1 MVTADLGLQKLPFH
15 SHGRPLVFV
24 HYCWQREAHQFLCDI
39 LRDRGGVGL
48 LYGPESSG
56 KTTLVSQFARGL
68 PANIAVS
75 MIDGTRLKPAELLQR
90 AWAGFGFA
98 HGTSTENE
106 LLKILTLFVR
116 HQARKFQPPV
126 LIVENIN
133 RMYPAALS
141 LLCQL
146 AALRTQQGYALRLI
160 LVSSNAAFS
169 IVHAPAMYPLS
180 SRMLGAFQLGPLTAA
195 ESVRYLHAKLRAS
208 EFTRPE
214 ELLPEAVCYS
224 LYRASGGWP
233 GHLDRLAQRA
243 LAKQVLAPR
252 DQLQARGSQPAVTPS
267 PSAVSQTAKIGSR
280 TLFLTLNGKTLQAV
294 TIKESKF
301 LIGRSKLCDLHINS
315 RFISK
320 FHAMLV
326 RSDDALYLVDLKSSN
341 GSFVNSKR
349 VQIQALRHDD
359 VIALGNHGIKLI
371 SPDNSRRPQPQPK
384 LADTAKMKALADLRR
399 QKELRESI
407 ISLQTKKS
415 T

>member
-15 SHGRPLVFV
+15 SRGRPRVFV
-24 HYCWQREAHQFLCDI
+24 HYYWQREAHQFLCDI

-90 AWAGFGFA
+90 TWSGFGFA
-98 HGTSTENE
+98 RVAGTENE

-126 LIVENIN
+126 LVVENIN

-141 LLCQL
+141 LLCKL
-146 AALRTQQGYALRLI
+146 AALRTQQGYALRLV

-180 SRMLGAFQLGPLTAA
+180 SRMIGAFQLGPLTAA

-214 ELLPEAVCYS
+214 ELLPETVCNS
-224 LYRASGGWP
+224 LHRASGGWP

-252 DQLQARGSQPAVTPS
+252 DQLQAAESQPAVTPS
-267 PSAVSQTAKIGSR
+267 PSAVSQTAKTGSR
-280 TLFLTLNGKTLQAV
+280 TLFLTLNG
-294 TIKESKF
+294 
-301 LIGRSKLCDLHINS
+301 
-315 RFISK
+315 
-320 FHAMLV
+320 V

-371 SPDNSRRPQPQPK
+371 SPDNSRRAQPQPK

-399 QKELRESI
+399 QKESRESMT
-407 ISLQTKKS
+407 SLQAKKF